1 MQDRD
6 IFSRNKISMAV
17 ALALASYGSAQA
29 QEASS
34 SGDAMDSE
42 REVIEEVVTT
52 GIRRSLEDSAAIK
65 MDNESIV
72 EAISAEEIGKLPDVS
87 IAESLARLPG
97 LTAQRLNGRGQVIS
111 VRGLSPD
118 FTTALL
124 NGREQVSAGD
134 NRGVEFDQY
143 PSEVLSGVVVYK
155 TPDAALTGQGLAG
168 TADLQVV
175 RPLDH
180 GEQTI
185 AANIRYQWLEYSG
198 RGGDDKGVRYSG
210 TYIDQFADDTVGVV
224 LAVADMSSPTQADW
238 FEAWGYPSDPGAL
251 VIGGGKAWV
260 QASELDR
267 TGVVGVLEYEPSDTF
282 HATVDMFYS
291 KFDESLRYTG
301 LEVPLWWSSASLQ
314 PGFTVENGLVT
325 EGTFT
330 GVKPVGRND
339 ANFRQSDL
347 RSVGFNATWAVDD
360 NWSVEADANYSNINR
375 TDQILETYVGTG
387 SGVTGEGATDTMDFT
402 MLESGISFNAGLD
415 YADPNLMVLTDPQGW
430 GGTRRGDGGQAG
442 FNKFFT
448 VDDTIEQLRLS
459 AMGDVEWGFIS
470 NLEYGLKV
478 SQRRKLMD
486 NDEEIITTAGGTYDP
501 VADQV
506 TGNPSSVSL
515 GSTGVA
521 IGAADLSYAGIPGV
535 VSYDAVAM
543 YNSNAYFKVPF
554 VHRDVTVKSWDIQE
568 DVTTAYAKF
577 GFDSTWGNKPVSGN
591 FGLQL
596 MHTDQLGI
604 SKSGIGEFSS
614 LQEVAVQGGRSY
626 YDLLPSFNVTIELT
640 DDSFFRIAGART
652 LARPRMDDLRP
663 GLVFSFNSN
672 KPCASQA
679 ASDADATSGGDG
691 CTLSDLEESPWGG
704 GGGNPELDPW
714 IANAFD
720 ISYEKYF
727 EDRAG
732 YLAIAAFYKDLET
745 YIYNQ
750 TVPFNFT
757 GYPSDVTPLTTTGL
771 ASTPQNGEGGSI
783 QGLEFALSLPGG
795 MVHDSLDGFGAFLTY
810 SYTDS
815 EIESNGP
822 GSATPLP
829 GLSEQVGNLTL
840 YFERDGFSARVSGRY
855 RSDFLGE
862 VSGFA
867 AGRTL
872 RTVESETIV
881 DAQVSYMFQSGPLD
895 GVNVLLQGYNLTDEP
910 FKTFDN
916 DDPRQVR
923 NYQQYGRSYLVGL
936 SYQF

>member
-1 MQDRD
+1 MQHKQ

-17 ALALASYGSAQA
+17 ALAVASYGSAQA
-29 QEASS
+29 QETSS
-34 SGDAMDSE
+34 STSSASDDT
-42 REVIEEVVTT
+42 RIEEVVTT
-52 GIRRSLEDSAAIK
+52 GIRRSLEDAAALK
-65 MDNESIV
+65 MDNESII
-72 EAISAEEIGKLPDVS
+72 EAVSAEEIGKLPDVS

-143 PSEVLSGVVVYK
+143 PSEVLSRVVVYK

-175 RPLDH
+175 RPLDY
-180 GEQTI
+180 GEQTL
-185 AANIRYQWLEYSG
+185 AANVRYQWLEYTD
-198 RGGDDKGVRYSG
+198 RGGDDSGLRYSG
-210 TYIDQFADDTVGVV
+210 TYIDQFADDTIGVV
-224 LAVADMSSPTQADW
+224 LGVADMSSPTQADW
-238 FEAWGYPSDPGAL
+238 FEACGYPSDPGAL

-260 QASELDR
+260 QASELER
-267 TGVVGVLEYEPSDTF
+267 TGAVGVLEYEPNDTF
-282 HATVDMFYS
+282 HATLDMFYS
-291 KFDESLRYTG
+291 KFDESLKYTG
-301 LEVPLWWSSASLQ
+301 LEIPLWWSSASLE

-325 EGTFT
+325 DGTFT

-339 ANFRQSDL
+339 ANFRQSDM
-347 RSVGFNATWAVDD
+347 RSIGFNATWQAGD
-360 NWSVEADANYSNINR
+360 NWAVEADANHSSINR
-375 TDQILETYVGTG
+375 TDQILETYTGTG

-402 MLESGISFNAGLD
+402 MRSSGIFLDAGLD
-415 YADPNLMVLTDPQGW
+415 YSDPNLMVLTDPQGW

-448 VDDTIEQLRLS
+448 IDDSIDQLRLS
-459 AMGDVEWGFIS
+459 AMGDVEWGFV
-470 NLEYGLKV
+470 NNVEFGVKL
-478 SQRRKLMD
+478 SQRQKIMD
-486 NDEEIITTAGGTYDP
+486 NNEEIITTAGGTYDP

-515 GSTGVA
+515 GSTGVT
-521 IGAADLSYAGIPGV
+521 IGTADLSYAGLPGV

-554 VHRDVTVKSWDIQE
+554 VHRDVTIKSWDIQE
-568 DVTTAYAKF
+568 DVSTAYAKF
-577 GFDSTWGNKPVSGN
+577 GFDSSWGDTPVSGN

-596 MHTDQLGI
+596 MHTDQTGI
-604 SKSGIGEFSS
+604 SKSGIGEFNS
-614 LQEVAVQGGRSY
+614 LQEVAVRGGKSY
-626 YDLLPSFNVTIELT
+626 YDLLPSFNLTFEIT
-640 DDSFFRIAGART
+640 DDSFVRVAGART

-663 GLVFSFNSN
+663 GLVFSFDAN
-672 KPCASQA
+672 KPCASQT
-679 ASDADATSGGDG
+679 ASDIDATTGGDG
-691 CTLSDLEESPWGG
+691 CTLSDLQESPWGG
-704 GGGNPELDPW
+704 GGGNPNLEPW

-720 ISYEKYF
+720 ISFEKYF

-732 YLAIAAFYKDLET
+732 YMAIAAFYKDLET

-750 TVPFNFT
+750 TVPFNYS
-757 GYPSDVTPLTTTGL
+757 GYPSDVSPLTFTGL
-771 ASTPQNGEGGSI
+771 ATTPQNGEGGSI
-783 QGLEFALSLPGG
+783 QGVEFALSLPGG

-815 EIESNGP
+815 EIESDGP

-840 YFERDGFSARVSGRY
+840 YFEREGFSARVSGRY

-862 VSGFA
+862 VAGFA
-867 AGRTL
+867 AGREL
-872 RTVESETIV
+872 RTVEGETIV
-881 DAQVSYMFQSGPLD
+881 DAQVSYMLQSGPAEGL
-895 GVNVLLQGYNLTDEP
+895 NLLLQGYNLTDEP
-910 FKTFDN
+910 FKTFAN